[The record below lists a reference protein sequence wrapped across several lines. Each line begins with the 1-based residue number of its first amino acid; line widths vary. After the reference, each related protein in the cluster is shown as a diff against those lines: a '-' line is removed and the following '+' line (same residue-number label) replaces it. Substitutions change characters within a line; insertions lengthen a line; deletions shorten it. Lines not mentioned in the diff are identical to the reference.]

1 MTSILLAIIV
11 LGVLITVH
19 ELGHFLVAKA
29 VGIKVH
35 EFSIGMGPLIFQ
47 STRGETK
54 YSLRALPIGGF
65 NRMAGEQPEDED
77 DPRGFDKKSVGARMA
92 VISAGSIM
100 NFLLGVVFFVIVFML
115 MGTPTQEPVI
125 GRVLPGGPAAAAGLE
140 AGDKIV
146 TIDGQEV
153 QTWTEVVNL
162 IHQAPGR
169 ELELVVERKSPATL
183 TVRVTPNL
191 DEASGVGLI
200 GIEQGFQKAGFF
212 ESIALGF
219 QQAVTLVVLVL
230 QFLVQMITGA
240 APADVAGPVGIVQM
254 VGQAASFGLA
264 NLLSFAG
271 MLTVQLG
278 LFNLLPVPA
287 LDGSRMVFLAVE
299 GIRGRKI
306 DPEKENFVH
315 MIGFALLMGLMLLVT
330 YQDIL
335 RLFQGSN

>member
-19 ELGHFLVAKA
+19 ELGHFLVAKS

-47 STRGETK
+47 TTRGETK

-115 MGTPTQEPVI
+115 MGVPTQEPII
-125 GRVLPGGPAAAAGLE
+125 GKVLPDGPAAAAGIE

-162 IHQAPGR
+162 IHQAPGQ
-169 ELELVVERKSPATL
+169 ELELVVERKAPTRI

-219 QQAVTLVVLVL
+219 RQAVTLVVLVL

-287 LDGSRMVFLAVE
+287 LDGSRMVFLAAE